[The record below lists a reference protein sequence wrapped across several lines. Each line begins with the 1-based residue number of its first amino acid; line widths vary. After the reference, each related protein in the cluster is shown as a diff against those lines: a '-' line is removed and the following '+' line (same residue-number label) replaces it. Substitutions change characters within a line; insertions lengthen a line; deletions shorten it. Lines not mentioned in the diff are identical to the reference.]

1 MMATVLP
8 LKKPSIRI
16 NRSQDSSWL
25 VLQVAPGRERWVCSY
40 AERNDLISY
49 FPRLK
54 KMIKPPKKRKPIF
67 VETIYP
73 VFPGYVFILYHEA
86 WKSFLKAEYAIKFL
100 GQTEVPYTVSNFDI
114 EQIQN
119 LEEAGFITRN
129 RGIVVGD
136 MKVLPILG
144 DITLPV
150 ESISKDSFF
159 LSAGV
164 FRIKIPLVSNG

>member
-1 MMATVLP
+1 MTATASQV
-8 LKKPSIRI
+8 KKSLSI
-16 NRSQDSSWL
+16 DSGYNSDWL
-25 VLQVAPGRERWVCSY
+25 VLQVAPGRERWVCNY
-40 AERNDLISY
+40 AERNNLISY

-67 VETIYP
+67 IETIYP
-73 VFPGYVFILYHEA
+73 VFPGYVFILHHED

-100 GQTEVPYTVSNFDI
+100 GQTEIPYKVSNFDI

-136 MKVLPILG
+136 LKVVPILG

-150 ESISKDSFF
+150 ESINKDSFF

-164 FRIKIPLVSNG
+164 FRIKIPLASI